1 MRLPMTTVRCV
12 ATVLVAGL
20 APVCMAHAVVAAE
33 LDADS
38 KIVAV
43 TIYPRGAEVSRTASV
58 ELPAGE
64 TTLVLDDLPDGMTPN
79 SLRIEGEAA
88 GNITIGTVNTEKRT
102 LTTEESRTASEER
115 EDLRRKLEANQRARA
130 KLDYDIKVK
139 ETQRDYLTNLAGLPA
154 RGGPAPLSG
163 GAQAPSVDWAGMFEL
178 IGTNMAA
185 VQDDLFRLSQ
195 RRDRLDRRR
204 RDIEAELARL
214 SPATK
219 RVTVGSVLL
228 TADAATTANLR
239 ISYQVREAG
248 WKPLYDARLST
259 TGDEPA
265 LTLVRRASIG
275 QRTGEDWRDVRM
287 SLSTAR
293 PSARTAAPE
302 LSPMTVDIAPEAK
315 PETRQTATVGR
326 RSTGSGLLGAYNM
339 GRQPA
344 ADAKRRVK
352 APRAAAVQ
360 QAKIEAGTFNA
371 TYTIPSTV
379 TLTAATKTKN
389 VRIDTIDIAPELK
402 VRTVARLDPTAYLYA
417 KFDLPGATPVLPGQ
431 VSLFR
436 DATYLGTGQ
445 VPLIAA
451 GDSHELG
458 FGADDKVKVTFAVAD
473 ETRGESGIISSSRT
487 DARAYKIALENLH
500 DRTITFEVIDQIPV
514 PLNEDIT
521 VKRNG
526 AKPSREG
533 VDDKRGVVAWDGTLK
548 AGAKTNIAFGYQIA
562 WPAEK
567 KVKYGRGR

>member
-1 MRLPMTTVRCV
+1 MKLPMTTVRFV

-33 LDADS
+33 LDANS

-43 TIYPRGAEVSRTASV
+43 TIYPRGAEVSRTATV

-88 GNITIGTVNTEKRT
+88 GSITIGTVNTEKRT
-102 LTTEESRTASEER
+102 LTSEESRTASQER
-115 EDLRRKLEANQRARA
+115 EDLRRKLEANKRARA
-130 KLDYDIKVK
+130 KLEFDIQVK

-154 RGGPAPLSG
+154 RGGPAPLTG
-163 GAQAPSVDWAGMFEL
+163 GPQAPSVDWAGMFEL
-178 IGTNMAA
+178 IGANMAA

-195 RRDRLDRRR
+195 RRERLDRTR

-219 RVTVGSVLL
+219 RVTVGTVLL

-265 LTLVRRASIG
+265 LTLVRRAAIG

-302 LSPMTVDIAPEAK
+302 LSPMTVDIAPEEK
-315 PETRQTATVGR
+315 PEAKQTMTSRQ
-326 RSTGSGLLGAYNM
+326 RSGGGGVFGMSSI
-339 GRQPA
+339 GRQPS
-344 ADAKRRVK
+344 ADVARSLK
-352 APRAAAVQ
+352 APQKVAVR
-360 QAKIEAGTFNA
+360 QAEIEAGAFNA

-379 TLTAATKTKN
+379 TLTAAAKTKN
-389 VRIDTIDIAPELK
+389 VRIDTIDIAPKLK

-458 FGADDKVKVTFAVAD
+458 FGADDKVKVKFAVAD

-487 DARAYKIALENLH
+487 DARAYKIMLENLH
-500 DRTITFEVIDQIPV
+500 DRPVTFEVIDQIPV
-514 PLNEDIT
+514 PLNDDIT

-526 AKPSREG
+526 AKSSREG

-548 AGAKTNIAFGYQIA
+548 AGAKTDIAFGYQIA
-562 WPAEK
+562 WPADK
-567 KVKYGRGR
+567 KVTYGSGR